1 MMDKRDVYRSNLNL
15 LTNLCIILSTPS
27 IEDIGEGFQEYD
39 NFEFCS
45 DALIKVI
52 EHVNET
58 AYIERSIYSQLKVV
72 AKKAYDL
79 CLPIVTQYMKEKEYM
94 LLRQNNKL
102 ALMQHS
108 SKADIDNHIDLGRAV
123 FHSGLGLKRLALGV
137 HGTQREADH
146 AADRHA
152 ARHILR
158 RLLDI
163 AGVDADGCAMVGDGL
178 IAQGLYL
185 GPGGLRL
192 EQGMVNLA
200 QHFFLCVF
208 HRKFSPFSQCLHR
221 RA

>member
-15 LTNLCIILSTPS
+15 LTNLCIILSTQS

-108 SKADIDNHIDLGRAV
+108 SKADIDNHMAYMQINSDFVKECIKFID
-123 FHSGLGLKRLALGV
+123 HKSGYLSA
-137 HGTQREADH
+137 
-146 AADRHA
+146 
-152 ARHILR
+152 ILR
-158 RLLDI
+158 IVNSNDYSISCSSMTTEVMYKLYMAIPEFKKELMQIKKVYKVKNFLL
-163 AGVDADGCAMVGDGL
+163 VTF
-178 IAQGLYL
+178 
-185 GPGGLRL
+185 
-192 EQGMVNLA
+192 GM
-200 QHFFLCVF
+200 
-208 HRKFSPFSQCLHR
+208 R
-221 RA
+221 